1 MAQTKAYGAIA
12 LDKFRAHGVQFSP
25 WQKKSCCGV
34 VGGESACGGFF
45 EWFL

>member
-25 WQKKSCCGV
+25 WQKKKLLRSCGWR
-34 VGGESACGGFF
+34 VG
-45 EWFL
+45 LRRVL